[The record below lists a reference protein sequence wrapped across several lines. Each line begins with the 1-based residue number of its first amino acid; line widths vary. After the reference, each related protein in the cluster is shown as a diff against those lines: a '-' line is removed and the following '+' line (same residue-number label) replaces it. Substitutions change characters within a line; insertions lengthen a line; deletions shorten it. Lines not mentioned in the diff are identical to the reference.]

1 MKNRAPLLAGVAT
14 VALSAS
20 AYTFGGWAVVTV
32 DDLPEYL
39 TVGQPNKIAFVVR
52 QHGMRLM
59 DEVRPEVVATD
70 GKTTVHGTA
79 PTMASAGH
87 FAANLVVPH
96 AGKWTVTV
104 NSGWGK
110 SATKLY
116 PISAIAAGA
125 APPAPTPASERGQK
139 LFAAK
144 GCMTCHVHGAVE
156 GSGFVKVGPD
166 LTPKRYAGDF
176 LTRFLADPSIQ
187 RTPGL
192 QAQMPN
198 LGLKPAEISALVA
211 FINSDR
217 QVSAQK

>member
-1 MKNRAPLLAGVAT
+1 MKNRAPLLASVAT

-39 TVGQPNKIAFVVR
+39 TVGQPTKIAFVVR
-52 QHGMRLM
+52 QHGMTLM
-59 DEVRPEVVATD
+59 GDVRPDVVATD
-70 GKTTVHGTA
+70 GKTTVRATN

-87 FAANLVVPH
+87 FAANLVVPS

-110 SATKLY
+110 SAVTLY

-125 APPAPTPASERGQK
+125 TPPAPAPAEVRGQN

-144 GCMTCHVHGAVE
+144 GCVTCHVHGSVE
-156 GSGFVKVGPD
+156 GSGFVTVGPD
-166 LTPKRYAGDF
+166 LTPKRYAADF
-176 LTRFLADPSIQ
+176 LARFLADPSIQ
-187 RTPGL
+187 RTPGQ
-192 QAQMPN
+192 QAKMPS
-198 LGLKPAEISALVA
+198 LELKPAEISALVA
-211 FINSDR
+211 FINSDK
-217 QVSAQK
+217 QVSAR